1 VQTQEILQQLV
12 RRQTMLKHRE
22 ETKTDTVD
30 PQMPEQIGAIS
41 AIACKATKKNGEFVA
56 VASYRNVPPL
66 SLNVR

>member
-1 VQTQEILQQLV
+1 
-12 RRQTMLKHRE
+12 MLKHRE